1 MSIKCK
7 ITVLKDFKTA
17 SVTKNKASQKKLKIA
32 VLTLK
37 KQGCKIYSRINQE
50 EDIWKT

>member
-7 ITVLKDFKTA
+7 ITVLKDFKIA
-17 SVTKNKASQKKLKIA
+17 SVTKNKASQKNLKIA

-37 KQGCKIYSRINQE
+37 KQGCKIYSRIN
-50 EDIWKT
+50 